1 MILNK
6 GDYVIDSDFDICR
19 IDNITE
25 HTIEISYIERS
36 SGRIFRPTFI
46 LNCDWAKDIVRTA
59 EPSEIVVAKFKG
71 LI

>member
-1 MILNK
+1 MILNI

-25 HTIEISYIERS
+25 HNIEISYIERS
-36 SGRIFRPTFI
+36 SGMIFRPTFT